1 VVGTVLS
8 MVDASQLPLHDHHR
22 WTVKLSETW
31 NVGVPPR
38 YLQSRCN
45 LSVKVLGPFPIHA
58 REQHFLSPSFPLQ
71 CK

>member
-1 VVGTVLS
+1 MLLQVLNRLAFLVVGTVLS

-38 YLQSRCN
+38 YIFA
-45 LSVKVLGPFPIHA
+45 VTM
-58 REQHFLSPSFPLQ
+58 
-71 CK
+71 